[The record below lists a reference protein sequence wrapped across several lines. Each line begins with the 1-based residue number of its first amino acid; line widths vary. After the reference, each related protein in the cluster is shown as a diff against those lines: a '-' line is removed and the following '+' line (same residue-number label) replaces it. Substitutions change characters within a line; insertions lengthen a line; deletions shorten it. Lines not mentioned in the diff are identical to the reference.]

1 MGIKLASAVLK
12 RIKLKWSPNS
22 WGSLEIWGG
31 KWDSYAKGTHPSA
44 KFKIP
49 PTGSDGTDL
58 HST

>member
-44 KFKIP
+44 KFKMP
-49 PTGSDGTDL
+49 STGSDRTDL
-58 HST
+58 QST